1 MFKTHSLSYAQFA
14 STLVER
20 GEEVIIARAGQPVM
34 KLVRIEPVQK
44 PLVAGFA
51 SDLLAGWADV
61 DWQALD
67 NEVNEL
73 FKDA

>member
-1 MFKTHSLSYAQFA
+1 
-14 STLVER
+14 
-20 GEEVIIARAGQPVM
+20 M

-51 SDLLAGWADV
+51 SGLLAGWADV

-67 NEVNEL
+67 NEVNDL

>member
-1 MFKTHSLSYAQFA
+1 MNMHEAKTHFSKLAE
-14 STLVER
+14 LVER

-34 KLVRIEPVQK
+34 KLVRIEPIQK

-67 NEVNEL
+67 NEVNDL